1 MPCLNEAETIASCIK
16 KAQSF
21 MRDNDIEGEV
31 VIGDNGSTDGSQAIA
46 KNLGA
51 VVVNVEKKGYGNAS
65 RGAIEGSQGKYIIT
79 ADTDDSH
86 DIVNLHSFIEN
97 LRLGADLVMGN
108 RFKGENTKD
117 SMPFLHRYVGNPILT
132 FIGNLFFKT
141 NLGDFHCGLRGF
153 SREAYNKMNLSTTG
167 MEFASEIIV
176 KASLLNLNIVE
187 VPTTVF
193 PSGRNRK
200 AHLRTFP
207 DGWRHLRFL
216 LLYSPKWLFLIPGF
230 LCMLTGVF
238 GAFYILF
245 TTDKANYKWI
255 PLFAGLFLI
264 SFQFVVFYA
273 LTKIYATNHG
283 LIPRKKSYD
292 NLFVYFTLERGVILG
307 VLFTIL
313 GVVLY
318 YLGFKNDAGNMENI
332 LKTVVPAIVIV
343 VLGIQTVLFSFFFSI
358 LGLKEEKTN

>member
-245 TTDKANYKWI
+245 TTDTANYKWI

-318 YLGFKNDAGNMENI
+318 YLGFKNDAGNMGNI